1 MVVTNGCFDIL
12 HVGHIKLLEEC
23 KKLGDYL
30 IVLINSDESVK
41 RLKGETRPINC
52 LHDRKLML
60 ESIKWVDEVIVFD
73 EDTPLNTIMKLKPT
87 VLVKGGDYDID
98 SIVGS
103 DFVRSYGG
111 TVVTIPVVEGKST
124 TNILKHIEKLS

>member
-12 HVGHIKLLEEC
+12 HVGHVKLLEEC

-41 RLKGETRPINC
+41 RLKGDSRPINC
-52 LHDRKLML
+52 LQDRKLML
-60 ESIKWVDEVIVFD
+60 ESIKWVDEVIVFE
-73 EDTPLNTIMKLKPT
+73 EDTPLNAIMQLKPT

-111 TVVTIPVVEGKST
+111 TVVTIPVVDGKST
-124 TNILKHIEKLS
+124 TNILKHIERLS